1 MKTIGIDLGTSNT
14 YIFSWDSAT
23 WSGGGRP
30 KPIILQDI
38 TDSGGSLATVI
49 LYEDGKPLCIGNLA
63 ESEYFAHP
71 DSGGRRKIR
80 SQFKP

>member
-49 LYEDGKPLCIGNLA
+49 LYEDGKFNIGTDA
-63 ESEYFAHP
+63 EEVYAKANESITRMKQA
-71 DSGGRRKIR
+71 
-80 SQFKP
+80 